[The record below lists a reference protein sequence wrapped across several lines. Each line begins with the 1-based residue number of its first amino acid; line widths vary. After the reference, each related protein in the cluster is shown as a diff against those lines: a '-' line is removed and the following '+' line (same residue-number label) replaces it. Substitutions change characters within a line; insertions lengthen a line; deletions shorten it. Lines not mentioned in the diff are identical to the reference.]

1 MLNKHPVGRSQ
12 VDGARVFSMG
22 PSDRTRGKEHRK
34 RCRASRSSGAAVT
47 PDGPDWGHGEV

>member
-22 PSDRTRGKEHRK
+22 PSDRTRGNEHKLWNTGR
-34 RCRASRSSGAAVT
+34 GAEPADLV
-47 PDGPDWGHGEV
+47 GLQ